1 VQPLRQASF
10 HHGQPA
16 LELCEPLLDRWPSN
30 CSGKDPACQ
39 LVQRDALCGGQRF
52 ELIDQGAVE
61 PEVQLLPIG
70 HAGRINLPSVWQHL
84 AGSAAL
90 ATPLLAAMV
99 GFGATTLA
107 LLGAL
112 ADRFAVF
119 SAGG

>member
-1 VQPLRQASF
+1 VLQ
-10 HHGQPA
+10 GI
-16 LELCEPLLDRWPSN
+16 
-30 CSGKDPACQ
+30 SGKEGWNPRGVIERAAFALFPGQNGGGDWVLQRSAC
-39 LVQRDALCGGQRF
+39 A
-52 ELIDQGAVE
+52 

-70 HAGRINLPSVWQHL
+70 HTEEINLPSVWQHL